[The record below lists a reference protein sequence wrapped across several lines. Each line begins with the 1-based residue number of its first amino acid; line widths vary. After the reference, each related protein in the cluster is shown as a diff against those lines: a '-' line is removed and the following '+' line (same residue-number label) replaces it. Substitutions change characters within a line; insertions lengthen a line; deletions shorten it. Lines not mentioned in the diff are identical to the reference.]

1 MDTPEYVVAVRALCE
16 FAAKAGDLD
25 HRFTPGPTAAEG
37 IAGHAAVAM
46 RRSPDAENEV
56 PVSGTHGLLRVRGRA
71 DGYDPSRQR
80 LEEVK
85 TYRGD
90 LDAMPANHRAL
101 HWAQA
106 KVYGALLCRER
117 QLDRLT
123 VALVYHEVATQRD
136 TVMSERC
143 TAAELDAFFVDLC
156 ERFVAW
162 AEQELAHRQARD
174 AALATLRF
182 PFGTLRPGQR
192 QLAEGV
198 YKAATA
204 GRCLAAQ
211 APTGIGKTLG
221 TLFPLL
227 KACPTQRLDKV
238 FFLAAKTPG
247 RGLALDALARLR
259 AAPAGSD
266 GAWPLR
272 VLELVAR
279 DKSCEHPDKDCH
291 GDSCPLARGFYDRL
305 PAARAAAAAA
315 GTLDRERLRA
325 VAADHGVC
333 PYYLGQEMVRWSDV
347 VVGDYNYYFDL
358 AAMLHGLATAH
369 GWRVGLLVDEAH
381 NLLERARRMYSAT
394 LEQVQLDAVRRS
406 APAPVRPALDRL
418 HRAWVQFNGECPGP
432 FDVFD
437 TLPQRWSGALA
448 NAIDAIGQY
457 LADRPAAVPPELL
470 RGYFDLLHF
479 ARVAERFGAHTQF
492 DVTVDD
498 HGPHRRSVLCLRN
511 VVPAPFLRQRF
522 AAAHTVTLF
531 SATLAP
537 RAFHADMLG
546 LPDDTAWVDVGSPF
560 AADQLAVHVAPHI
573 STRHADRAA
582 SVAPIVALM
591 AAQYR
596 ERPGNYLAFFS
607 SFEYLAQV
615 QDALRAA
622 HPDVPAWSQ
631 HRAMDEAARGA
642 FLARFTPD
650 GRGIGFAVL
659 GGAFAEGVDLP
670 GDRLIGAFIVTL
682 GLPQLNPVN
691 EAIRARLDAAF
702 GDGYAYA
709 YLYPGLQKV
718 VQAAGRVIRTVDDR
732 GVVHLIDD
740 RFQRREVR
748 ALLPAW
754 WPRPVP
760 VPVRTPVSMP
770 VAETV
775 GEAVREPMPVPEPVA
790 PRAA

>member
-16 FAAKAGDLD
+16 FAAKVGDLD

-56 PVSGTHGLLRVRGRA
+56 PVSGTHGPLRVRGRA
-71 DGYDPSRQR
+71 DGWDPSRQR

-117 QLDRLT
+117 GLERLT
-123 VALVYHEVATQRD
+123 VALVYHEVSSQRD
-136 TVMSERC
+136 TVVSEKC
-143 TAAELDAFFVDLC
+143 TAAELDAFFVGLC

-162 AEQELAHRQARD
+162 AQQELAHRQARD
-174 AALATLRF
+174 AALTALAF
-182 PFGTLRPGQR
+182 PFGAMRPGQR
-192 QLAEGV
+192 QLAESV
-198 YKAATA
+198 YKAASA

-227 KACPTQRLDKV
+227 KACPTQKLDKV

-259 AAPAGSD
+259 GPGL
-266 GAWPLR
+266 PLR

-279 DKSCEHPDKDCH
+279 DKACEHPDKDCH

-305 PAARAAAAAA
+305 PAARAAAADV
-315 GTLDRERLRA
+315 GTLERDRLRA
-325 VAADHGVC
+325 VAAEHGVC

-347 VVGDYNYYFDL
+347 VVGDYNYFFDL
-358 AAMLHGLATAH
+358 AAMLHGLATSH
-369 GWRVGLLVDEAH
+369 GWRIGLLVDEAH
-381 NLLERARRMYSAT
+381 NLLERARRMYSAS
-394 LEQVQLDAVRRS
+394 LDHALLDGVRRH

-432 FDVFD
+432 YDVFD
-437 TLPQRWSGALA
+437 ELPQRWSGALA

-457 LADRPAAVPPELL
+457 LADRPANVPSELL
-470 RGYFDLLHF
+470 RGYFDMLHF
-479 ARVAERFGAHTQF
+479 SRVAERFGTHSQF
-492 DVTVDD
+492 DVTVSDV
-498 HGPHRRSVLCLRN
+498 GPKRRSVLCLRN

-531 SATLAP
+531 SATFAP
-537 RAFHADMLG
+537 RDFHADLLG
-546 LPDDTAWVDVGSPF
+546 LPDDTAWVDVTSPF
-560 AADQLAVHVAPHI
+560 AAEQLAVHVAPHI
-573 STRHADRAA
+573 STRHADRPA
-582 SVAPIVALM
+582 SIAPIVSLM

-607 SFEYLAQV
+607 SFEYLEQV
-615 QDALRAA
+615 MDPLRAA
-622 HPDVPAWSQ
+622 HPDVPVWTQ
-631 HRAMDEAARGA
+631 HRAMDEGARHA
-642 FLARFTPD
+642 FLARFVPQ

-670 GDRLIGAFIVTL
+670 GDRLIGAFIATL

-691 EAIRARLDAAF
+691 EAIRARLEASF
-702 GDGYAYA
+702 EGHGYDYA

-718 VQAAGRVIRTVDDR
+718 VQAAGRVIRTVDDT

-748 ALLPAW
+748 ALLPTW
-754 WPRPVP
+754 WPRA
-760 VPVRTPVSMP
+760 R
-770 VAETV
+770 
-775 GEAVREPMPVPEPVA
+775 AVRA
-790 PRAA
+790 